1 MMSIETEIGKYSEYV
16 KPEVLI
22 DLLSKPVEYLG
33 EDVTKIIPSLTIG
46 GDGITLASLLLVSSN
61 YICEVR
67 IGDSDGGSFDIAE
80 KTMCNFRV
88 ELGTQD
94 IVVDEQVVAS
104 YETAELTIVHSFG
117 MATRLLYA
125 GSERDDWVADVRQVF
140 PVGLLLET
148 PRS

>member
-1 MMSIETEIGKYSEYV
+1 MNIEAEIGKYSEYV
-16 KPEVLI
+16 KPEVLSS
-22 DLLSKPVEYLG
+22 LLTKPVEYLG
-33 EDVTKIIPSLTIG
+33 EDITAIIPSLTIG
-46 GDGITLASLLLVSSN
+46 GDGVTLASVLLVSAN

-67 IGDSDGGSFDIAE
+67 LGAPDGGSFDIAE
-80 KTMCNFRV
+80 RTMCNFRV

-125 GSERDDWVADVRQVF
+125 GSERDAWVADVRQVF
-140 PVGLLLET
+140 PLALLLEAS
-148 PRS
+148 RS